1 MPLPSHGTTGR
12 RAHRADVGGSQ
23 WVMATVDLGR
33 FRAMRSEHGRALTEI
48 RAGRKRS
55 HWMWYVFPQIAGL
68 GSSDM
73 ARRYGITSLDE
84 AAAYLDDPELG
95 PDYAEMADA
104 VWQQVVAVDVTIH
117 DLFGSPDDSK
127 LVSSLT
133 LFAGVARQRH
143 PELSE
148 MVTTVDGIL
157 STAHGQGLAPCRPT
171 LVFLAMDDGAG

>member
-1 MPLPSHGTTGR
+1 MT
-12 RAHRADVGGSQ
+12 
-23 WVMATVDLGR
+23 TVDLDR
-33 FRAMRSEHGRALTEI
+33 FRAVRSEHERALTEI

-68 GSSDM
+68 GASDM

-84 AAAYLDDPELG
+84 ATAYLDDPELG

-104 VWQQVVAVDVTIH
+104 VWQQVVAADVTVH

-133 LFAGVARQRH
+133 LFAGAARQRH

-148 MVTTVDGIL
+148 MVARADGIL
-157 STAHGQGLAPCRPT
+157 STAHGQGLAPCHTT
-171 LVFLAMDDGAG
+171 LEFLAMDSGAG